1 VAGADRPQTGK
12 PFVLSRVGVVGTRG
26 LGGCG
31 SVPPRRGE
39 DTRATLHT
47 ILLLCFA
54 SALTAQ
60 PTIALV
66 LHTQLQYICA
76 CVDNDITSNSAIE
89 FLKGKNALK
98 DGSPKDNVLIRR
110 LKT

>member
-1 VAGADRPQTGK
+1 M
-12 PFVLSRVGVVGTRG
+12 
-26 LGGCG
+26 
-31 SVPPRRGE
+31 
-39 DTRATLHT
+39 
-47 ILLLCFA
+47 
-54 SALTAQ
+54 
-60 PTIALV
+60 
-66 LHTQLQYICA
+66 HTQHQYICA